1 MKFVKSRFVS
11 TIVHKSPSIYIV
23 RDQIK
28 HILRTESKQKF
39 PSSNL
44 PLSITYVING
54 RPGMGLVVAWI
65 QSDNST
71 IFSVVWKWN
80 LLRILYYIFERQ
92 LKTKLKVDLSG
103 KTRTFYWILF
113 SLIFFTEI
121 GANIMLVSILCFL
134 DIIYLQT
141 NKKQIENVNFNIF
154 LCFTIWIEL
163 LKNFTRFLSW
173 HLQLQICL
181 VFITN
186 LMKFLLPRQNE
197 NFIKLRPLRNNG
209 LKSFL
214 INHTYYSECCFK
226 KKSPSLQGI

>member
-1 MKFVKSRFVS
+1 
-11 TIVHKSPSIYIV
+11 
-23 RDQIK
+23 
-28 HILRTESKQKF
+28 
-39 PSSNL
+39 
-44 PLSITYVING
+44 
-54 RPGMGLVVAWI
+54 
-65 QSDNST
+65 
-71 IFSVVWKWN
+71 
-80 LLRILYYIFERQ
+80 
-92 LKTKLKVDLSG
+92 
-103 KTRTFYWILF
+103 
-113 SLIFFTEI
+113 
-121 GANIMLVSILCFL
+121 MLVSILCFL

-163 LKNFTRFLSW
+163 LKNFTRFLPR

-226 KKSPSLQGI
+226 KKITLIARHLNAIAVDTKGRCKHYFYFLTFLADF